1 MVDLRL
7 PDRVTVRLSDA
18 AAQAR
23 DEALA
28 ANKKKKKAGD
38 A

>member
-1 MVDLRL
+1 VH
-7 PDRVTVRLSDA
+7 LSDA

-23 DEALA
+23 EEALKDKTA
-28 ANKKKKKAGD
+28 KRKRGD

>member
-1 MVDLRL
+1 
-7 PDRVTVRLSDA
+7 VRLSDA

-23 DEALA
+23 LEALKDKA
-28 ANKKKKKAGD
+28 KKKGGD